1 MVYALHN
8 FFHYLF
14 GNKFIFY
21 VDHMALL
28 YSVQKSQVLG
38 IITRWL
44 LLFLEYDFSVIYKP
58 RRFHFVV
65 DALFRMPNLKEENGV
80 LDQTMDIM
88 LFLLQ
93 LVWLQENFE
102 YFTIGNIFG
111 LV

>member
-1 MVYALHN
+1 
-8 FFHYLF
+8 
-14 GNKFIFY
+14 
-21 VDHMALL
+21 
-28 YSVQKSQVLG
+28 
-38 IITRWL
+38 
-44 LLFLEYDFSVIYKP
+44 
-58 RRFHFVV
+58 
-65 DALFRMPNLKEENGV
+65 MPNLKEENGV